1 MSYYLFLNELNNK
14 KCFIYLFIF
23 IITNDKMYK
32 KKSLFYSDFYVYIIN

>member
-32 KKSLFYSDFYVYIIN
+32 KKAYSIVIFMFT